1 MQRSNRTRKTTLRS
15 ERWSALKNALTE
27 PTLLEM
33 PGSASIDV
41 PLPDLEQVRK
51 RVEELLEKR
60 QKKMI
65 VEQAIVPGSE
75 AVQ

>member
-1 MQRSNRTRKTTLRS
+1 
-15 ERWSALKNALTE
+15 
-27 PTLLEM
+27 M